1 MRIAVC
7 DDEKLFRN
15 QTISCIKAYDKNYRI
30 YEYKSAQELLRSK
43 KDFDIIFLDIEMPG
57 IDGMAA
63 AKELRSNGI
72 ESIIIFLTSHAELV
86 YDSFK
91 VDAFRFLNKP
101 VNPVAF
107 KEAIDDATVKIIST
121 EKLVINQK
129 GKLHNANLK
138 DIVYLEA
145 FGDGTYI
152 YDKRGN
158 VYETSIQLKEWEQS
172 LQEKNF
178 FKIHKSYIVSL
189 MYVKNLED
197 GKLELNYSNTV
208 LTVSRRNLK
217 SFREAYMEFI
227 RSHARVI

>member
-1 MRIAVC
+1 MKIAVC
-7 DDEKLFRN
+7 DDEKLFRD
-15 QTISCIKAYDKNYRI
+15 QTISCINSYDKNYRI
-30 YEYKSAQELLRSK
+30 YEYKSGQELLCTK
-43 KDFDIIFLDIEMPG
+43 EDFDIIFLDIEMPG
-57 IDGMAA
+57 MDGMSV
-63 AKELRSNGI
+63 AKELRSKGI

-101 VNPVAF
+101 LNPLAF
-107 KEAIDDATVKIIST
+107 KEAIGDAAFKISST

-129 GKLHNANLK
+129 GKLTNVNLK
-138 DIVYLEA
+138 DVVYLEA

-152 YDKRGN
+152 YDKSGN
-158 VYETSIQLKEWEQS
+158 VYGTSVQLKEWEQK
-172 LQEKNF
+172 LQEKDF

-217 SFREAYMEFI
+217 SFRDAYMEFI

>member
-7 DDEKLFRN
+7 DDEKIFRD
-15 QTISCIKAYDKNYRI
+15 QTISCIKSHDNDYRI
-30 YEYKSAQELLRSK
+30 YEYKSGQELLCTK
-43 KDFDIIFLDIEMPG
+43 EDFDIIFLDIEMPG
-57 IDGMAA
+57 MDGMSV
-63 AKELRSNGI
+63 AKELRSNGV
-72 ESIIIFLTSHAELV
+72 ESIIIFLTSHTELV

-91 VDAFRFLNKP
+91 VEAFRFLNKP
-101 VNPVAF
+101 VNQLAL
-107 KEAIDDATVKIIST
+107 KEAIDDAAVKILST

-129 GKLHNANLK
+129 GKLHNVNLK

-152 YDKRGN
+152 YDKSGN
-158 VYETSIQLKEWEQS
+158 VYEALVQLKEWEQR
-172 LQEKNF
+172 LKEKNF

-217 SFREAYMEFI
+217 SFRDAYMEFI